1 VGSDPELS
9 LILFGF
15 SGEPARITGR
25 QSVDAGHFRNGT
37 RRAPTSKRGLTVK
50 VFGRKLILNQRARA
64 SPQGQCHTGQS
75 SQVSWT
81 RTTAIVFSN
90 RRSELVVRGGSIPA
104 TESTDIPRLG
114 LDLDRIY
121 YHSSAVYE
129 GMGEVIEQRLGGP
142 ARRLAVEG
150 TRLLILYNRF
160 CQHRPH
166 RRTLVN
172 QGFSR
177 FLTSRQISSREII
190 LDTLGH
196 FTASRKS

>member
-1 VGSDPELS
+1 MGSDPELS

-129 GMGEVIEQRLGGP
+129 RDGRGLRAAPWRAGAAAGGRRHQIPNSVQPVLP
-142 ARRLAVEG
+142 AQA
-150 TRLLILYNRF
+150 T
-160 CQHRPH
+160 P
-166 RRTLVN
+166 
-172 QGFSR
+172 
-177 FLTSRQISSREII
+177 
-190 LDTLGH
+190 
-196 FTASRKS
+196 